1 MTILHCTVCCPVI
14 CQVTSKKEQEKYW
27 TDESKTYEYIP
38 VARMVKKFQE
48 SEVGQEITNYLAT
61 PYNRASS
68 HQYAL
73 VTTNFALSKWE
84 LLKACTEREWLL
96 IKRNKFIYI
105 FRTCQVLNL
114 IHTTLSE
121 LCYQQIYSLSTS
133 KSHTQG
139 EKRFEPISA
148 LIYLSLNKSCLR
160 IELEHYWM
168 SLSAVPECTH

>member
-1 MTILHCTVCCPVI
+1 VI

-105 FRTCQVLNL
+105 FRTCQVLSL
-114 IHTTLSE
+114 IHTTLSR
-121 LCYQQIYSLSTS
+121 IMLSTNLLFFYIQVS
-133 KSHTQG
+133 YSRGK
-139 EKRFEPISA
+139 KI
-148 LIYLSLNKSCLR
+148 
-160 IELEHYWM
+160 
-168 SLSAVPECTH
+168 

>member
-1 MTILHCTVCCPVI
+1 VI

-38 VARMVKKFQE
+38 VARMVKNFQE

-68 HQYAL
+68 HKYAL
-73 VTTNFALSKWE
+73 VTTSFALSKWE

-105 FRTCQVLNL
+105 FRTCQVLSL
-114 IHTTLSE
+114 IHTTLSRIM
-121 LCYQQIYSLSTS
+121 LSTIYSFSRS
-133 KSHTQG
+133 KSHTQK

-148 LIYLSLNKSCLR
+148 LIYLSLNKSCLH
-160 IELEHYWM
+160 IELEPYWM
-168 SLSAVPECTH
+168 SLSAVPKCTH

>member
-1 MTILHCTVCCPVI
+1 MI

-27 TDESKTYEYIP
+27 IDESKTYEYIP

-105 FRTCQVLNL
+105 FRTCQVLSL
-114 IHTTLSE
+114 IHTTLSR
-121 LCYQQIYSLSTS
+121 IMLSTNLLS
-133 KSHTQG
+133 FYMKSHTQG
-139 EKRFEPISA
+139 EKRFEAISA
-148 LIYLSLNKSCLR
+148 LIYFSLNKSCLR
-160 IELEHYWM
+160 LELEPYRM
-168 SLSAVPECTH
+168 SLSAVP